1 MPRRP
6 PREIPR
12 RLLRKQKVK
21 RRGPADP
28 LLGDAWKK
36 WGQLIKEHGPMWLY
50 AATIISHALC
60 LRITETL
67 KLTAE
72 SFDWYRRVV
81 VVPPN
86 KGQEETEKVLPWQA
100 FNLFTD
106 WWFNGGL
113 QVTRTKRQGS
123 RGLVEVTDAWKWPC
137 TGLLFPSKRRDSKLG
152 RVTKD

>member
-1 MPRRP
+1 
-6 PREIPR
+6 
-12 RLLRKQKVK
+12 
-21 RRGPADP
+21 
-28 LLGDAWKK
+28 
-36 WGQLIKEHGPMWLY
+36 MWLY

-67 KLTAE
+67 NLTAE

-123 RGLVEVTDAWKWPC
+123 HGLVEVTDAWKWPC